1 MTTAALTNGTQVSG
15 RCSRASQVRHHSV
28 YEIVLRFP
36 DILLLHWPRDCEE
49 KKKKTGWR
57 LYEMV
62 SIASLSNQ
70 WMRGERFPQHRSQNV
85 KMLEYETEFC

>member
-49 KKKKTGWR
+49 KKKKQAGGYMKWFLLQVLVTSG
-57 LYEMV
+57 
-62 SIASLSNQ
+62 
-70 WMRGERFPQHRSQNV
+70 
-85 KMLEYETEFC
+85 